1 MDAGFSASQRPVLV
15 CHDSRTQRES
25 LRPIPVCHDSW
36 TKRESQRP
44 ILVCHN
50 SGTKPRV
57 TETDHGVS
65 CEPDSARVSAD
76 LSLSTSRRSSFL
88 YIFFYGE
95 PKSGKRSKH
104 KRLQPPYGECALGTE
119 QNTLRKIGHYRYSI
133 QNCFKECLQLNIY
146 ERCGCCLGS
155 LPCQEKSLRPR
166 RAISYRRPDCQL

>member
-1 MDAGFSASQRPVLV
+1 M

-95 PKSGKRSKH
+95 PKSGKRVGRGLILSDHCSSVPKVEGQGSP
-104 KRLQPPYGECALGTE
+104 L
-119 QNTLRKIGHYRYSI
+119 LRVM
-133 QNCFKECLQLNIY
+133 
-146 ERCGCCLGS
+146 
-155 LPCQEKSLRPR
+155 
-166 RAISYRRPDCQL
+166 CQLPSSDLSMTGSCLLPSLFFSCPFSSSALTSPLHNSSL